1 MKQNIVILENN
12 IISTLTVR
20 SKLTQ
25 VLMEQGNVVTV
36 LTTGTPQQLQA
47 AEKMGLKVI
56 DVGSSS
62 QNPFHILLYML
73 RIKNAMKELK
83 ADVCLTFTIRP
94 AIWGNLIT
102 RWLGIPTVTNITGI
116 GPLFASKSVAYRIAR
131 SLYRFSL
138 SKTAH
143 IFFQNTDDRNLF
155 LEHGFLHHQSH
166 GLIPGSGVDYNH
178 FSPAEKSFDK
188 DVFVFLYIGRLLKDK
203 GIVEFVEATR
213 KVKALH
219 QNILFRVIGP
229 LWTQNL
235 KGNTITAE
243 QLEGWVNEGIIN
255 YVGEVLD
262 VRSYVASS
270 DVVVLPSYREG
281 TSNVL
286 LEASSMERP
295 CITCDTTGCR
305 EIVED
310 GVTGY
315 LCKVADADDLADK
328 MLHIIQLPEQDR
340 VKMGKKAR
348 EKVIREFDK
357 KIVIDAYLRSIN
369 EIIANRVK

>member
-1 MKQNIVILENN
+1 
-12 IISTLTVR
+12 
-20 SKLTQ
+20 
-25 VLMEQGNVVTV
+25 MEQGHAVTV
-36 LTTGTPQQLQA
+36 LSTGTSQQLQV
-47 AEKMGLKVI
+47 AEKMGLRVI
-56 DVGSSS
+56 DVRSSS
-62 QNPFHILLYML
+62 QNPFHILRYML
-73 RIKNAMKELK
+73 SIRRSMLALN

-94 AIWGNLIT
+94 AIWGNLVT
-102 RWLGIPTVTNITGI
+102 RWLGIPTLTNITGI

-138 SKTAH
+138 SRTAH

-155 LEHGFLHHQSH
+155 LKHGFLNHQSH
-166 GLIPGSGVDYNH
+166 GLIPGSGIDYVH
-178 FSPAEKSFDK
+178 FSPSEKTINK
-188 DVFVFLYIGRLLKDK
+188 DAFVFLYIGRLLKDK
-203 GIVEFVEATR
+203 GIVEFVEAAR
-213 KVKALH
+213 KVRKQH
-219 QNILFRVIGP
+219 QHVMFRVIGP

-243 QLEGWVNEGIIN
+243 QLEGWVEEGIIN

-262 VRSYVASS
+262 VRNYIASS
-270 DVVVLPSYREG
+270 DTVVLPSYREG

-315 LCKVADADDLADK
+315 LCKVADAEDLADK
-328 MLHIIQLPEQDR
+328 MLRIINLPDVSR
-340 VKMGKKAR
+340 IDMGKKAR
-348 EKVIREFDK
+348 EKVMREYDK
-357 KIVIDAYLRSIN
+357 KLVIDAYLKSIT
-369 EIIANRVK
+369 EVVVKSNPK